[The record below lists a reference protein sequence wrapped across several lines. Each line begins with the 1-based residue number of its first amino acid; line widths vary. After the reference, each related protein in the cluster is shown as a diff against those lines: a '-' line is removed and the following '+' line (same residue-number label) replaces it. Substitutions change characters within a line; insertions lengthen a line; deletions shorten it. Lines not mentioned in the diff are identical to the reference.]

1 MFITNERLSI
11 FEWSLLLKAL
21 DFRELSIVKLV
32 SGNQCYRDTQE
43 PSIWTVLIGNFK
55 DLIQ

>member
-32 SGNQCYRDTQE
+32 SGNQCYCDTQE
-43 PSIWTVLIGNFK
+43 PSIRTVLIGN
-55 DLIQ
+55 LRI